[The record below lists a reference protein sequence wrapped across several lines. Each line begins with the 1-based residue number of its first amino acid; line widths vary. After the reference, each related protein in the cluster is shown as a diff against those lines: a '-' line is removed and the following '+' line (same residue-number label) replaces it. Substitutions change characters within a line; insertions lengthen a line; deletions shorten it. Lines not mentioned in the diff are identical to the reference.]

1 MLAPYQ
7 NPAMVSHPTP
17 SPQEVDTGLVCLL
30 ILARSR
36 HDLEAAWNGTLMLL
50 TTRSRLRSTAR
61 KFDVTWFLPAIFTSQ
76 QRWLHTRRNPCKS
89 HICTKK
95 SYEDRIK
102 DLQRTLSPHII
113 SSVQLITPEKA
124 HAICNE
130 VLKLTN
136 TAQLAQRLMQFSP
149 APEEEDAK
157 WRKLPGTEA
166 TFVSDILDVDYNR
179 DGKKDRLAIIGGG
192 GTCGNSDIVDLAAA
206 IKRGDASGM
215 GYLGF
220 SDEEVES
227 DEDLRWADW
236 GRGDHFLFVQDEPV
250 VVTANFGQKSA
261 DVRLVSWFGE
271 GQKRPLCMFA
281 PAGQVQIRVVADSHP
296 RLCKVVAGGRWQPIA
311 WHGPVSPD
319 DIPMLTVAGHHAD
332 GGSTALIDI
341 NTDGQPDNLALLD
354 YASGA
359 GCGSYRQWLVAFSED
374 GKTVPPSGLNRAL
387 HNVGGPMTRYR
398 EPKQWHDIQIFTFE
412 GKPSILGSSPKYVVG
427 VYSVWKD
434 VLQTWCGFEVLEQF
448 KIERVFTPR

>member
-1 MLAPYQ
+1 MPAPYQ
-7 NPAMVSHPTP
+7 NPAMGSHPTP

-36 HDLEAAWNGTLMLL
+36 HDFEAAWNGTLMLL
-50 TTRSRLRSTAR
+50 TTRSRLRSTTR
-61 KFDVTWFLPAIFTSQ
+61 KFGVTWFLPAIFTSQ

-113 SSVQLITPEKA
+113 SSIQLITPEKA

-179 DGKKDRLAIIGGG
+179 DGKKDQLAIIGGG

-236 GRGDHFLFVQDEPV
+236 GQGDHFLFVQGEPV
-250 VVTANFGQKSA
+250 VVTADFGQKSA

-271 GQKRPLCMFA
+271 GQKRPLCLFA
-281 PAGQVQIRVVADSHP
+281 PAGQVQIRVVADSQP

-311 WHGPVSPD
+311 WHGTVSPD
-319 DIPMLTVAGHHAD
+319 DIPMLTAAGHHAD

-359 GCGSYRQWLVAFSED
+359 GCGSYGQWLVALSDD
-374 GKTVPPSGLNRAL
+374 GENSATIGTESGSAQCRRANDAL
-387 HNVGGPMTRYR
+387 SRA
-398 EPKQWHDIQIFTFE
+398 KQWHDMQIFTFE
-412 GKPSILGSSPKYVVG
+412 GKP
-427 VYSVWKD
+427 
-434 VLQTWCGFEVLEQF
+434 
-448 KIERVFTPR
+448 

>member
-1 MLAPYQ
+1 M
-7 NPAMVSHPTP
+7 
-17 SPQEVDTGLVCLL
+17 
-30 ILARSR
+30 
-36 HDLEAAWNGTLMLL
+36 
-50 TTRSRLRSTAR
+50 
-61 KFDVTWFLPAIFTSQ
+61 
-76 QRWLHTRRNPCKS
+76 
-89 HICTKK
+89 
-95 SYEDRIK
+95 
-102 DLQRTLSPHII
+102 
-113 SSVQLITPEKA
+113 
-124 HAICNE
+124 
-130 VLKLTN
+130 KLTN

-236 GRGDHFLFVQDEPV
+236 GRGDHFLFVQGEPV

-319 DIPMLTVAGHHAD
+319 DIPMLTAAGHHAD

-359 GCGSYRQWLVAFSED
+359 GCGSYRQWLVALSED
-374 GKTVPPSGLNRAL
+374 GNTVPPSRLNRAL

-412 GKPSILGSSPKYVVG
+412 GKSYILGSSPKYVAG

-448 KIERVFTPR
+448 KIERLYTPR